1 MSTTGSRHAE
11 RREVPKVSAHFLFFN
26 SQMSTQ
32 YWPKQLYVQQRKNC
46 KDRLSVSSVSDS
58 ELCSP
63 EEKKVKEVSVSES
76 RFLV

>member
-11 RREVPKVSAHFLFFN
+11 RIEVPKVSAHFLFFN
-26 SQMSTQ
+26 SQ
-32 YWPKQLYVQQRKNC
+32 RKNR

>member
-11 RREVPKVSAHFLFFN
+11 RIEVPKVSVHFCSLIARCQLNIGQNNF
-26 SQMSTQ
+26 MSS
-32 YWPKQLYVQQRKNC
+32 KRKNR
-46 KDRLSVSSVSDS
+46 KDRSSVSSVSDS

-63 EEKKVKEVSVSES
+63 EEKQVKEVSVSES